1 MEKENTTLTKYFED
15 AFWYFKIFLMTFK
28 GLLYRVLLLLFLCF
42 LFFASPSKLFAQHTI
57 DDNNITAVLK
67 EIRRLQDVDE
77 KSALNLLNEILAY
90 EKKLPDSLLIKLYDT
105 AATLYASQD
114 AHVYALNYY
123 HSELLLQKNTNSKDQ
138 YITLKNIGNLY
149 YTIGKNNVAKEYWS
163 EALQGYE
170 KEGLSKKYV
179 LYNNLAIL
187 EEKEGN
193 YKRAKAIYESA
204 LSQSIKLGDN
214 MGIFMAYQNLGI
226 VSFKLQLFKEALN
239 YSYKAKQVAFQS
251 KEVNERAKI
260 LYNLGYLHYNL
271 PLKNEDS
278 TEYYLREAFLLSKES
293 EYKTIQKASSEILI
307 SLYEGQKKHQ
317 LANFY
322 LHEVNRGYRDELDKM
337 IDGQIGKIEFKYE
350 QKLKEQLYTLQQ
362 RRKNWIYFTSFL
374 ILVTG
379 CVILFLVYKLQKVKL
394 IKTGLENRLL
404 LKKLEERN
412 KEITQKSL
420 EVLHKNEILDVT
432 KRKLTDLKRKPEV
445 NRQISSILSEINSNE
460 KGLNIEEF
468 EKVFKET
475 HADFYRILLESYPD
489 LSRTDL
495 RLAAFLR
502 LNLST
507 KDITAIT
514 GQSQNSINIARHR
527 LRKKLNLQ
535 EHENIINFLIS
546 IV

>member
-1 MEKENTTLTKYFED
+1 MKKECSSLTKCFKD
-15 AFWYFKIFLMTFK
+15 AFWSFKTFHFVFKCLFNRDLIVFFL
-28 GLLYRVLLLLFLCF
+28 YVLFCIIPSSLFG
-42 LFFASPSKLFAQHTI
+42 QNTI
-57 DDNNITAVLK
+57 DNEKMVAVLK
-67 EIRRLQDVDE
+67 EIRRLQEVDE
-77 KSALNLLNEILAY
+77 KNALNLLDETLAY
-90 EKKLPDSLLIKLYDT
+90 EKKLPDNLLIELYDT

-114 AHVYALNYY
+114 AYVYALNYY
-123 HSELLLQKNTNSKDQ
+123 HSELLLQKRTNSKDQ

-149 YTIGKNNVAKEYWS
+149 YTMGKNNVAKKYWS

-170 KEGLSKKYV
+170 NEGLPKKYV

-193 YKRAKAIYESA
+193 YKRAKEIYENA
-204 LSQSIKLGDN
+204 LSQCIKLGDN
-214 MGIFMAYQNLGI
+214 RGIFMAYQNLGI
-226 VSFKLQLFKEALN
+226 VSFKLQDFKEALN
-239 YSYKAKQVAFQS
+239 YSYKAKDIARS
-251 KEVNERAKI
+251 GEPNEWAKI
-260 LYNLGYLHYNL
+260 LYNLGYMYYNA

-307 SLYEGQKKHQ
+307 SLYEDQKEHEQ
-317 LANFY
+317 ANFY
-322 LHEVNRGYRDELDKM
+322 LHELNKMYREQLGKM
-337 IDGQIGKIEFKYE
+337 TDAQIGKIEFKYE
-350 QKLKEQLYTLQQ
+350 QKLKEQLYTSQQ
-362 RRKNWIYFTSFL
+362 KRKNWIYFTSFL
-374 ILVTG
+374 ILFTG
-379 CVILFLVYKLQKVKL
+379 CVILFLFYKLQKIKL
-394 IKTGLENRLL
+394 IKTGLENSLL
-404 LKKLEERN
+404 VKKIEERN

-475 HADFYRILLESYPD
+475 HTDFYRILVESYPD

-507 KDITAIT
+507 KDIIAIT

-527 LRKKLNLQ
+527 LRKKLKLQ